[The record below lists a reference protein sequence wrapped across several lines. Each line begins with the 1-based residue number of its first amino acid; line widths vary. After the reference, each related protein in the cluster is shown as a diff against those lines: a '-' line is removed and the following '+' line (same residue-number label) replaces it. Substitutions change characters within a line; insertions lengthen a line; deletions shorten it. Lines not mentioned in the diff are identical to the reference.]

1 MTAYML
7 LTFAILNTAYM
18 DNCSLTLQS
27 CSGLRPFNCI
37 TSSEDGALICLPPST
52 ILFTLST
59 KSHAVPFIM
68 TSPNP
73 FLSHLPSGSLA
84 YEATRRGDLARL
96 FDIFKMHPDLAVRI
110 TQVTLDENLDGPYQS
125 GILAF
130 AERYGTTPDT
140 APVEE
145 EASRLELLVTR
156 S

>member
-1 MTAYML
+1 
-7 LTFAILNTAYM
+7 
-18 DNCSLTLQS
+18 
-27 CSGLRPFNCI
+27 
-37 TSSEDGALICLPPST
+37 
-52 ILFTLST
+52 
-59 KSHAVPFIM
+59 M

-156 S
+156 SWPSQAYESMSEDGEEN